1 MEKVTTEQQLSK
13 WAELIQTRLESGQSI
28 KEFCRTNGV
37 SKATYYY
44 WQKKVNEVKC
54 TVVEEVKESKT
65 DVPRG
70 WLQLAQKPEHS
81 EKGTL
86 EIKINGCNVTVDTEK
101 DLELNIGLLMSIM
114 TMQEILKRL

>member
-1 MEKVTTEQQLSK
+1 M
-13 WAELIQTRLESGQSI
+13 
-28 KEFCRTNGV
+28 
-37 SKATYYY
+37 
-44 WQKKVNEVKC
+44 
-54 TVVEEVKESKT
+54 
-65 DVPRG
+65 
-70 WLQLAQKPEHS
+70 QLAQKPEHS